1 MPGDVLSAWG
11 VLEDTGCPG
20 RCQPQTMTRSCPQI
34 DALEALHEDL
44 LEFDEIR
51 VFGGWLQSDCR
62 PFKKA
67 VLDAIKGQSLV
78 LRQFLIHHVTSR

>member
-1 MPGDVLSAWG
+1 MLGAWG

-20 RCQPQTMTRSCPQI
+20 RRQPQNMTQVCPQI
-34 DALEALHEDL
+34 DALEALHEEL
-44 LEFDEIR
+44 SGFEETK

-67 VLDAIKGQSLV
+67 LLAAIKGQSLA
-78 LRQFLIHHVTSR
+78 LRRYLANHVTSR